1 MSTPTPA
8 TGPDT
13 ATATN
18 RAIALAVLVAALGY
32 FVDIYDL
39 ILFGV
44 IGKKSLVELGVASTD
59 LDATIGRLLDA
70 QMGGMLVGG
79 VLWGVLGDRRG
90 RLSVLFGS
98 ILMYS
103 LANLANGA
111 ITNLEHYAAL
121 RFIAGV
127 GLAGELGAGVTLVS
141 EIMSKQSRGWGTT
154 VIAGVGLCGAIAA
167 ALIDRVL
174 HWRAAYYLGGG
185 MGLGLLVLRVGVR
198 ESGMFESVK
207 HAGVVARGNFLQL
220 FTKAERAKRYILLI
234 LTGTPIWYVVGILT
248 IRAPKIAQ
256 AMGLGEAIVSGTA
269 VLACYSGLAVGDLS
283 SGVLSQLLGSR
294 KRAIGG
300 FIGVT
305 ALASALYFLVGR
317 TSATALYACCFLLG
331 IGGGYWAVFVTMAS
345 EQFGTNLRSTVTTT
359 APNFVRG
366 SLVLLNFG
374 FTQLQGPLGT
384 WQAAVA
390 VGVVCLTTAML
401 AVLPLA
407 ESFGRDLDFVERDDE
422 PVREPAAGR

>member
-1 MSTPTPA
+1 MRPCCMASTDPPA
-8 TGPDT
+8 TSPQAAPT
-13 ATATN
+13 ETPSQ

-44 IGKKSLVELGVASTD
+44 IGKKSLVELGVPAAN
-59 LDATIGRLLDA
+59 LDATIGRLLDL
-70 QMGGMLVGG
+70 QMAGMLVGG
-79 VLWGVLGDRRG
+79 VVWGVLGDRKG

-111 ITNLEHYAAL
+111 IASIEYYGTL
-121 RFIAGV
+121 RFVAGI

-207 HAGVVARGNFLQL
+207 HAGEVVRGNFLQI
-220 FTKAERAKRYILLI
+220 FSTRARATRYLLLI
-234 LTGTPIWYVVGILT
+234 LSGTPIWYAIGILT
-248 IRAPKIAQ
+248 IRAGTIARS
-256 AMGLGEAIVSGTA
+256 MGLTEEIVSGTA
-269 VLACYSGLAVGDLS
+269 VLVCYSGIALGDVT
-283 SGVLSQLLGSR
+283 SGVMSQLLGSR
-294 KRAIGG
+294 KRAIAA
-300 FIGVT
+300 FIVVT
-305 ALASALYFLVGR
+305 ALAASAYFTVGR
-317 TSATALYACCFLLG
+317 SSATALYSCCFLLG
-331 IGGGYWAVFVTMAS
+331 IGSGYWAVFVTMAS

-366 SLVLLNFG
+366 SLVVLNLG
-374 FTQLQGPLGT
+374 FTALQAPLGV
-384 WQAAVA
+384 WGAALA
-390 VGVVCLTTAML
+390 VGVVCITIALL
-401 AVLPLA
+401 SVLPL
-407 ESFGRDLDFVERDDE
+407 EETFGRDLDFVERD
-422 PVREPAAGR
+422 